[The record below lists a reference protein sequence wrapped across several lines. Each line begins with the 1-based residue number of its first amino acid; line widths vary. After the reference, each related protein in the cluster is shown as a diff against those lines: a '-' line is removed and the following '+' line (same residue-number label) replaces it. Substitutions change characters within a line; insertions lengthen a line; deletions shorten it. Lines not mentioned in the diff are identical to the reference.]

1 MSKESEATTL
11 FNTLCNT
18 LDNMKWRYERDAANL
33 AVRTSAVGKD
43 LSMRLNMHV
52 DAERQVMYLKSPMP
66 FAIPENVRDT
76 VAKAAIIANF
86 SMLNGSFEF
95 DFDTGYLAFKLV
107 IPYMESI
114 LSEKV
119 CHYMIIMS
127 CNMTDKFND
136 KFQALVEGRM
146 TLAEFEAFAKAK

>member
-1 MSKESEATTL
+1 MSKESEAKAL

-18 LDNMKWRYERDAANL
+18 LDNMKWRYDKDEQKL
-33 AVRTSAVGKD
+33 VVHTSAVGKD

-52 DAERQVMYLKSPMP
+52 DADRQVMYLKSPMP

-76 VAKAAIIANF
+76 VAKAAIIANYT
-86 SMLNGSFEF
+86 MLNGSFEF
-95 DFDTGYLAFKLV
+95 DFDTGYLAFKMV

-119 CHYMIIMS
+119 CHYMIILS

-136 KFQALVEGRM
+136 KFQALTEGRM
-146 TLAEFEAFAKAK
+146 TIGEFETFAKA